1 MSMPCDGPAWNV
13 MESYRRLQTAV
24 IKLTAWQG
32 ITPQDLIDE
41 EILQKEDLE

>member
-1 MSMPCDGPAWNV
+1 MSNTGPVWNV

-32 ITPQDLIDE
+32 ITLQDLIDE
-41 EILQKEDLE
+41 GLLRDGDMG